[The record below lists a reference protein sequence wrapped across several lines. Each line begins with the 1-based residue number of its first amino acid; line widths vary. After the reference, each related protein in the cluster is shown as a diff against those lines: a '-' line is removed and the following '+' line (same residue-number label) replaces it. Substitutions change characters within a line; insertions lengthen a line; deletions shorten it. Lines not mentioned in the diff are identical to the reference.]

1 MLKKKNSKYHVPNL
15 ERALDIL
22 ELLAKHPAGLTVAD
36 ITKTLQ
42 ISRNSVFRITAT
54 LINHEYLLRD
64 EETKAL
70 LLSQKLLSMGYSAL
84 GEETLVEKALESMRS
99 LRNRYGET
107 VPLGVLHG
115 NEGVVVEE
123 IPGTHPFRFVLAPGK
138 PFHLHTSAPGKA
150 MVAFLQEEERETLMN
165 KIEYK
170 KFNKNTITN
179 IDDYRKRL
187 EDVKKKGYAID
198 FAEEIQGM
206 HCVAAPIF
214 NRRGY
219 PIAAIWITGPSF
231 RVEAANFES
240 IGKEVKKYADII
252 SQSLGYGLLKGA

>member
-1 MLKKKNSKYHVPNL
+1 MAKKNSKYHVPNL

-36 ITKTLQ
+36 ITKELQ

-54 LINHEYLLRD
+54 LIDHEYLLRD
-64 EETKAL
+64 EETKSF

-84 GEETLVEKALESMRS
+84 GEETLIEKSLEIMRT
-99 LRNRYGET
+99 LRDRFGET

-123 IPGTHPFRFVLAPGK
+123 VPGIHPFRFVLTPGK

-150 MVAFLQEEERETLMN
+150 MVAFLQEEEREALI
-165 KIEYK
+165 KRIEYRR
-170 KFNKNTITN
+170 FNKKTISN
-179 IDDYRKRL
+179 LNDYRKKLDEVR
-187 EDVKKKGYAID
+187 KKGYAID
-198 FAEEIQGM
+198 FAEEVEGM

-219 PIAAIWITGPSF
+219 PIAAIWVTGPSF
-231 RVEAANFES
+231 RVQAQNFEC
-240 IGKEVKKYADII
+240 IGKEVKKCAGMI
-252 SQSLGYGLLKGA
+252 SRSLGYGLLGGV